1 MKVIVNVD
9 ENCIE
14 EQVIINCHELN
25 ENIINIQKTISAM
38 ENQSLKIELK
48 QGEKEFYI
56 DVGEIL
62 FFETDNNQ
70 VMAHTANEIFLTGS
84 KLYELEK
91 ILPWYFSRISKSAIL
106 NVKKVYA
113 ITRNLTAS
121 SLIEFEGTPKH
132 VYVSRAYY
140 KPLKEKLEEEALNK
154 KLEEEKIDITLSGT
168 FIPSGS
174 PSIIEKIVEE
184 TEEFFIGMGYDVL
197 EGPEIELDK
206 YNFEMLNLPK
216 DHPARDAQDTYYL
229 EGENILLRSQTSP
242 VQVRTMLK
250 GEGKTPIRM
259 ICPGKTYRREDINAT
274 HEQEFTQIEGLVI
287 DKNIS
292 LSDLKGTFD
301 AFIKNMFGEGVE
313 ARFRPSYY
321 PFTEPSVEMDMSCI
335 YCDGSGCS
343 MCKPKGWIT
352 ICGGGMV
359 HPNVLKA
366 CGYDPNE
373 WQGFAFGMAAERIS
387 MLKYGI
393 TDMRVCHENDLRE
406 TKNFDRKEIR

>member
-70 VMAHTANEIFLTGS
+70 VMAHTANEIFLTCS

-140 KPLKEKLEEEALNK
+140 KPLKEKLEE
-154 KLEEEKIDITLSGT
+154 
-168 FIPSGS
+168 
-174 PSIIEKIVEE
+174 
-184 TEEFFIGMGYDVL
+184 M
-197 EGPEIELDK
+197 
-206 YNFEMLNLPK
+206 
-216 DHPARDAQDTYYL
+216 R
-229 EGENILLRSQTSP
+229 
-242 VQVRTMLK
+242 
-250 GEGKTPIRM
+250 
-259 ICPGKTYRREDINAT
+259 
-274 HEQEFTQIEGLVI
+274 
-287 DKNIS
+287 
-292 LSDLKGTFD
+292 
-301 AFIKNMFGEGVE
+301 NM
-313 ARFRPSYY
+313 
-321 PFTEPSVEMDMSCI
+321 
-335 YCDGSGCS
+335 
-343 MCKPKGWIT
+343 
-352 ICGGGMV
+352 
-359 HPNVLKA
+359 
-366 CGYDPNE
+366 
-373 WQGFAFGMAAERIS
+373 
-387 MLKYGI
+387 
-393 TDMRVCHENDLRE
+393 
-406 TKNFDRKEIR
+406 

>member
-48 QGEKEFYI
+48 QGEKEFYL

-121 SLIEFEGTPKH
+121 SLIEFEGTLKH

-140 KPLKEKLEEEALNK
+140 KKLEE
-154 KLEEEKIDITLSGT
+154 
-168 FIPSGS
+168 
-174 PSIIEKIVEE
+174 
-184 TEEFFIGMGYDVL
+184 M
-197 EGPEIELDK
+197 
-206 YNFEMLNLPK
+206 
-216 DHPARDAQDTYYL
+216 R
-229 EGENILLRSQTSP
+229 
-242 VQVRTMLK
+242 
-250 GEGKTPIRM
+250 
-259 ICPGKTYRREDINAT
+259 
-274 HEQEFTQIEGLVI
+274 
-287 DKNIS
+287 
-292 LSDLKGTFD
+292 
-301 AFIKNMFGEGVE
+301 NM
-313 ARFRPSYY
+313 
-321 PFTEPSVEMDMSCI
+321 
-335 YCDGSGCS
+335 
-343 MCKPKGWIT
+343 
-352 ICGGGMV
+352 
-359 HPNVLKA
+359 
-366 CGYDPNE
+366 
-373 WQGFAFGMAAERIS
+373 
-387 MLKYGI
+387 
-393 TDMRVCHENDLRE
+393 
-406 TKNFDRKEIR
+406 